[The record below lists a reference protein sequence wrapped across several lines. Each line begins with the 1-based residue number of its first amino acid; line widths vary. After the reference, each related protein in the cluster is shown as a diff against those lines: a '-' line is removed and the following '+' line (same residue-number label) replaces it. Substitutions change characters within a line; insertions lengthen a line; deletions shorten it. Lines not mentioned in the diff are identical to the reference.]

1 MAVKI
6 VIVRAMM
13 LCMLYA
19 FIAGFVLPYVAQD
32 LPYSRFYSS
41 SIKKDHDNLLVENSI
56 RVQRAKA
63 VLSRLNCAGD
73 CWRRI
78 NRMNKNPEFCFVII
92 TVSRPAQIN
101 FLTQVV
107 AGLVSQLSPKKSVF
121 SIFNAEGPSH
131 QEAVNLSSS
140 VPVYSNKKV
149 LKQSL
154 SKFIKEKE
162 DYVKAL
168 EWCHAKNATF
178 SVILEDD
185 ALPLHDFMER
195 LQFILDYRMNKASKN
210 WMLLKLYYPEK
221 WQGWSNE
228 REVISEL
235 ILVSILGGLL
245 LVILAYAVD
254 CLVSLTPASYCETVF
269 RFLLSAALVS
279 YVLFGIGR
287 PHWIALRQFS
297 THLSSVVVAPG
308 CCTPA
313 VLYPR
318 THLKD
323 VILGLRSQSSNS
335 HNVDIALDNIA
346 IETGLTNYLA
356 IPNLVSHIGFVSSL
370 GKGWKNPR
378 EFQHL

>member
-1 MAVKI
+1 M
-6 VIVRAMM
+6 
-13 LCMLYA
+13 
-19 FIAGFVLPYVAQD
+19 
-32 LPYSRFYSS
+32 
-41 SIKKDHDNLLVENSI
+41 H
-56 RVQRAKA
+56 
-63 VLSRLNCAGD
+63 
-73 CWRRI
+73 
-78 NRMNKNPEFCFVII
+78 
-92 TVSRPAQIN
+92 

-107 AGLVSQLSPKKSVF
+107 AGLASQLPPERSVF

-131 QEAVNLSSS
+131 HEAVNLSSI
-140 VPVYSNKKV
+140 VPVYSNENV
-149 LKQSL
+149 SRRPL
-154 SKFIKEKE
+154 SKFIKEKQ

-178 SVILEDD
+178 SVMLEDD

-195 LQFILDYRMNKASKN
+195 LQLILDHRMDKTSKD

-221 WQGWSNE
+221 WQGWANE

-235 ILVSILGGLL
+235 ILVSIIGGLL
-245 LVILAYAVD
+245 LVILAYAID
-254 CLVSLTPASYCETVF
+254 RLASLTPAGYCETLF
-269 RFLLSAALVS
+269 RFLLSAGLVS

-287 PHWIALRQFS
+287 PHWIALRRFS

-318 THLKD
+318 MHLYD
-323 VILGLRSQSSNS
+323 VIRGLRSRTTNGY
-335 HNVDIALDNIA
+335 NVDIALDNIA
-346 IETGLTNYLA
+346 AEEGLTNYLA

-378 EFQHL
+378 EFQHIL